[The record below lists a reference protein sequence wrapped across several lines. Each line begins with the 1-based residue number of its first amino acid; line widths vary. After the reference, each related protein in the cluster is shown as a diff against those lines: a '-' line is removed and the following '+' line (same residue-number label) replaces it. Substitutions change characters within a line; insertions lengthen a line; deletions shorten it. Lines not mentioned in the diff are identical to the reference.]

1 MNVLL
6 VAEYYFANPG
16 FVRISRELARRGHRV
31 SVATSLRTVDRKPND
46 ADVEIFEVKPLVTIY
61 KIPHTLSFPV
71 LQISQIIREKNIDVI
86 HAPNDH
92 STNVAA
98 AVLIAKALRR
108 PFVYTLQG
116 ITTRIGNLLVDSIVG
131 LYDLTVERWIAG
143 EAQKVILLSE
153 SLIPPA
159 VNGLKI
165 DPKKIVVIPS
175 GVDSQ
180 FFDPDLSEVRE
191 KASRLKDQFDLDN
204 EIVIGYV
211 GRLFKAKGLAYLFSA
226 LKEIQDKHSN
236 IAILIVGDGAQ
247 RNELETMA
255 RELKVRTIFA
265 GWQRNVAPFYYL
277 MDIFVLPS
285 LFEGLPNVILEA
297 MAMKNAVV
305 ATNVGGN
312 PDVLSNGKNGFLV
325 PVRNV
330 PELALALE
338 KLIADENL
346 RAQMG
351 TINRQKIEEHF
362 LWRKTTDKVEKVYS
376 ECIGS

>member
-6 VAEYYFANPG
+6 TAEYYFANPP
-16 FVRISRELARRGHRV
+16 FVRISRELARRGHCV
-31 SVATSLRTVDRKPND
+31 CVATSLRAVDRKPSN

-61 KIPHTLSFPV
+61 KIPHILSFPV
-71 LQISQIIREKNIDVI
+71 SQISQIIREKNIDAI
-86 HAPNDH
+86 HVPNDH
-92 STNVAA
+92 STNVAV
-98 AVLIAKALRR
+98 AVLIAKVLRR

-116 ITTRIGNLLVDSIVG
+116 ITTKIGNLLVDSIVG

-143 EAQKVILLSE
+143 MAQKVILLSE
-153 SLIPPA
+153 SLIAPA

-165 DPKKIVVIPS
+165 DPQKIVVIPS

-180 FFDPDLSEVRE
+180 LFDPDLPEVRE

-211 GRLFKAKGLAYLFSA
+211 GRLYKAKGLAYLFSA

-247 RNELETMA
+247 RSELEKMA
-255 RELKVRTIFA
+255 RELRVRTIFA

-285 LFEGLPNVILEA
+285 LFEGLPNVVLEA
-297 MAMKNAVV
+297 MAMKNAVI
-305 ATNVGGN
+305 ATNVGGI
-312 PDVLSNGKNGFLV
+312 PDVLSHGKNGFLV
-325 PVRNV
+325 PVRNI

-346 RAQMG
+346 RARMG

-362 LWRKTTDKVEKVYS
+362 SWKKTADKVEKVYS